1 MKKVLLSLMLFVTCT
16 VGFGQANPT
25 LTGDTML
32 CPWTDGTAAV
42 TNPIYDS
49 YQWYFKYWFLN
60 DPFVAIEGATQSTF
74 TYDWYTYDQAL
85 FYVKT
90 TKDGEAYI
98 SDTLQIDSYAWLP
111 LEIML
116 EMGNNVTFNPNT
128 QNYELCRETS
138 FTVHANNPPYDTLI
152 QWYNNGTPITGATD
166 ATYEIGDAGSYY
178 VEAAPS
184 FCPGSL
190 SSTAGIPIN
199 VVLVDCGV
207 GLGSPSKDD
216 FSIYPNPC
224 FGQFNLT
231 NNQSSELICEIYS
244 ATGKLIKTFAAQP
257 GENRIEINTLTSG
270 IYLIKTNKS
279 DHSHYQKII
288 VK

>member
-1 MKKVLLSLMLFVTCT
+1 M
-16 VGFGQANPT
+16 
-25 LTGDTML
+25 
-32 CPWTDGTAAV
+32 
-42 TNPIYDS
+42 
-49 YQWYFKYWFLN
+49 
-60 DPFVAIEGATQSTF
+60 
-74 TYDWYTYDQAL
+74 
-85 FYVKT
+85 
-90 TKDGEAYI
+90 
-98 SDTLQIDSYAWLP
+98 
-111 LEIML
+111 
-116 EMGNNVTFNPNT
+116 
-128 QNYELCRETS
+128 
-138 FTVHANNPPYDTLI
+138 
-152 QWYNNGTPITGATD
+152 
-166 ATYEIGDAGSYY
+166 
-178 VEAAPS
+178 
-184 FCPGSL
+184 
-190 SSTAGIPIN
+190 
-199 VVLVDCGV
+199 VDCGV